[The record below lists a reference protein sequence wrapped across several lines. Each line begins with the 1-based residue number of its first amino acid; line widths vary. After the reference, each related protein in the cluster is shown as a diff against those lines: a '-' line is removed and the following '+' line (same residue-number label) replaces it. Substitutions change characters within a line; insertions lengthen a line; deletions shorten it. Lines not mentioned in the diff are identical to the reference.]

1 MSAVPESIF
10 LADYREPDFA
20 IARVELDFALNEE
33 TTMVTSRLSI
43 EPRRGAPKNQP
54 LFLNGED
61 LELVSLAIDGRP
73 LAADAYE
80 TSNEGLTVF
89 QLPKGAFTLE
99 TSAQIRPQ
107 DNTKLEGLYKSSG
120 NYCTQCEAEGYR
132 RITYHLD
139 RPDVTSV
146 YSVRIEAEKARY
158 PVLLSNGNPVGSGE
172 SEDGRHWV
180 EWHDPY
186 PKPSYLFA
194 LVAGDLAVVEDTFR
208 TQSGRE
214 VALRIYVEHGKEGRC
229 GHAMESLKKAMRWD
243 EERFGLEY
251 DLDIYMIVAV
261 SDFNMGAMENKGLN
275 VFNDKYIL
283 ADAATATDTDYEF
296 IEAIVAHEY
305 FHNWTG
311 NRVTLRDWFQLSL
324 KEGLTVFRD
333 QEFSKD
339 VRFGAVKRIQDVR
352 TLRARQF
359 PEDAGPLA
367 HPVRPASYIEINNF
381 YTATVYEKGAE
392 LIRMLQTIL
401 GHDGFT
407 RGVRR
412 YLADN
417 DGRSATVEDFIAAME
432 AETGADLTHFMNWYG
447 QPGTPTLTVEKNYDA
462 VERRCVLTFKQS
474 AGAMAR
480 TVEKRP
486 LHIPVRLSLLNSSG
500 EVLALRHPDET
511 LEEASTARIIEL
523 RSENERIEFV
533 DIDGDPVV
541 SALQDFSAPV
551 ALSAPLTNSD
561 RALLLSHDPDL
572 FNRWE
577 AGQQYATDYLLRSV
591 EARQRDVAVPSA
603 AEFIA
608 ALGTLLRDRTLETAF
623 AAEAIVLPSEEYLG
637 NQMTRVDVDA
647 IHAAREALKKEV
659 AARLTDSLL
668 EVYHENRV
676 NTPFNPNPQDAAH
689 RKLKNC
695 VLGYLMSRPN
705 PEMLALGVAQFE
717 GADNMTD
724 MIAALACLK
733 DIAGTERESA
743 FAAFYDRW
751 RDDALVLDKW
761 FSLQAMSCLPDTLSV
776 VEDLLGHPAFSMR
789 NPNKV
794 RALIGAFCAGNQLRF
809 HSPDGTGYEFLASRI
824 LELDALN
831 PQVAARLL
839 APLGQWRRFDTSRQE
854 LMRGEL
860 ERVLAKSALSRD
872 VYEVASKSLG

>member
-1 MSAVPESIF
+1 MLICDRVIRASERQIILGRYLFDSSLTWFSSWRKTPLTNGGATILSAVPESIF

-61 LELVSLAIDGRP
+61 LELVSVAIDGRP

-89 QLPKGAFTLE
+89 QLPMGAFTLE
-99 TSAQIRPQ
+99 ASVQIRPQ

-339 VRFGAVKRIQDVR
+339 VRFGAVKRI
-352 TLRARQF
+352 
-359 PEDAGPLA
+359 
-367 HPVRPASYIEINNF
+367 
-381 YTATVYEKGAE
+381 
-392 LIRMLQTIL
+392 
-401 GHDGFT
+401 
-407 RGVRR
+407 
-412 YLADN
+412 
-417 DGRSATVEDFIAAME
+417 
-432 AETGADLTHFMNWYG
+432 
-447 QPGTPTLTVEKNYDA
+447 
-462 VERRCVLTFKQS
+462 
-474 AGAMAR
+474 
-480 TVEKRP
+480 
-486 LHIPVRLSLLNSSG
+486 
-500 EVLALRHPDET
+500 
-511 LEEASTARIIEL
+511 
-523 RSENERIEFV
+523 
-533 DIDGDPVV
+533 
-541 SALQDFSAPV
+541 
-551 ALSAPLTNSD
+551 
-561 RALLLSHDPDL
+561 
-572 FNRWE
+572 
-577 AGQQYATDYLLRSV
+577 
-591 EARQRDVAVPSA
+591 
-603 AEFIA
+603 
-608 ALGTLLRDRTLETAF
+608 
-623 AAEAIVLPSEEYLG
+623 
-637 NQMTRVDVDA
+637 
-647 IHAAREALKKEV
+647 
-659 AARLTDSLL
+659 
-668 EVYHENRV
+668 
-676 NTPFNPNPQDAAH
+676 
-689 RKLKNC
+689 
-695 VLGYLMSRPN
+695 
-705 PEMLALGVAQFE
+705 
-717 GADNMTD
+717 
-724 MIAALACLK
+724 
-733 DIAGTERESA
+733 
-743 FAAFYDRW
+743 
-751 RDDALVLDKW
+751 
-761 FSLQAMSCLPDTLSV
+761 
-776 VEDLLGHPAFSMR
+776 
-789 NPNKV
+789 
-794 RALIGAFCAGNQLRF
+794 
-809 HSPDGTGYEFLASRI
+809 
-824 LELDALN
+824 
-831 PQVAARLL
+831 
-839 APLGQWRRFDTSRQE
+839 
-854 LMRGEL
+854 
-860 ERVLAKSALSRD
+860 
-872 VYEVASKSLG
+872 